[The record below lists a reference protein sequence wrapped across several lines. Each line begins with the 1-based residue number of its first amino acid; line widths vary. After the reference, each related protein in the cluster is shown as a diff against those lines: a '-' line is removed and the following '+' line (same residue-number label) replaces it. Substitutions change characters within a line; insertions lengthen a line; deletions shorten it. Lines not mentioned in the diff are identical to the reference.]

1 MRFVDRVLQVLE
13 GVAIALEAIR
23 ANKVR
28 AGLTIA
34 GVAIGVFVV
43 VAMGA
48 AVHGITASFQSDV
61 NDLGATTFQVSRR
74 LTIGPTSCD
83 GSDESCPDR
92 RNPALS
98 PEDAAAV
105 RRIPSIRS
113 VTEMSQGNAAFAYR
127 DRDLASVGFDAMSS
141 EWTETDPS
149 DISPGRNFT
158 AQEAAAGA
166 RVALVNDT
174 LKNRLFGDSDPI
186 GKSMTVNGQPF
197 TVVGVYHPKGGFL
210 KSLGGRGPDN
220 PRAILPIESVRRYL
234 DLWRRGVYWTVK
246 PREGVPQSD
255 AMDDVTAAMRA
266 RRGLR
271 PTQPNN
277 FGLVT
282 QDRLTDTF
290 NQLFG
295 TLFVIGIALSAVG
308 LLVGGVGVVAIMM
321 ISVTERTREIGVRKA
336 LGATRATILFQFLVE
351 AATMTSIGAA
361 IGLVLGAAAAWLIR
375 SNSSVPASV
384 PATAVATAL
393 AASALT
399 GVLFGMLPAL
409 RASRLDP
416 VEALRYE

>member
-1 MRFVDRVLQVLE
+1 MRLIDRLVQMFE
-13 GVAIALEAIR
+13 GVVIALEAIR

-43 VAMGA
+43 VAMSA
-48 AVHGITASFQSDV
+48 AVHGITASFQNDV

-74 LTIGPTSCD
+74 LTIGPSSCD
-83 GSDESCPDR
+83 GSDDSCPDR
-92 RNPALS
+92 RNPALTVD
-98 PEDAAAV
+98 DAATL
-105 RRIPSIRS
+105 RRVPSVRS
-113 VTEMSQGNAAFAYR
+113 VTEMSGGTAAFTYR

-141 EWTETDPS
+141 EWIDTDPS

-158 AQEAAAGA
+158 AQEAASGA

-174 LKNRLFGDSDPI
+174 LANRLFGDSDPV
-186 GKSMTVNGQPF
+186 GKTVTVNGQAF
-197 TVVGVYHPKGGFL
+197 SIIGVYHPKGGFL

-220 PRAILPIESVRRYL
+220 PRAILPIEAVRRYL
-234 DLWRRGVYWTVK
+234 DLWRRGVYFTVK
-246 PREGVPQSD
+246 PREGVAQND
-255 AMDDVTAAMRA
+255 AMDDVTGALRA

-282 QDRLTDTF
+282 QDRLTETF
-290 NQLFG
+290 DKLFG

-336 LGATRATILFQFLVE
+336 LGATRAVILLQFLVE

-361 IGLVLGAAAAWLIR
+361 IGLVLGAFAAWLIR
-375 SNSSVPASV
+375 TNSSVPASV
-384 PATAVATAL
+384 PASAVVVAL
-393 AASALT
+393 GASVLT
-399 GVLFGMLPAL
+399 GVMFGMLPAF